1 MYVTFII
8 IIILII
14 ISHFLKF
21 DRYRDTRAYI
31 LDPCIQ
37 EFLSNFL
44 STYLQFLKHFS
55 DTLIPVLISWIPASK
70 NFEND
75 IDLDENQGPIERSS
89 QFCDQCQTKELTN
102 FAFDVR

>member
-1 MYVTFII
+1 MYPSHPIGSRI
-8 IIILII
+8 EQICRNLIFEEI
-14 ISHFLKF
+14 NSN
-21 DRYRDTRAYI
+21 
-31 LDPCIQ
+31 DPAIRGQ
-37 EFLSNFL
+37 LAL
-44 STYLQFLKHFS
+44 
-55 DTLIPVLISWIPASK
+55 LISWIPASK

>member
-1 MYVTFII
+1 M
-8 IIILII
+8 L
-14 ISHFLKF
+14 L
-21 DRYRDTRAYI
+21 
-31 LDPCIQ
+31 
-37 EFLSNFL
+37 
-44 STYLQFLKHFS
+44 
-55 DTLIPVLISWIPASK
+55 SWIPASK

>member
-1 MYVTFII
+1 MNAPKK
-8 IIILII
+8 LR
-14 ISHFLKF
+14 HF
-21 DRYRDTRAYI
+21 RAMNMNAY
-31 LDPCIQ
+31 P
-37 EFLSNFL
+37 
-44 STYLQFLKHFS
+44 FS

>member
-1 MYVTFII
+1 MCN
-8 IIILII
+8 IL
-14 ISHFLKF
+14 
-21 DRYRDTRAYI
+21 
-31 LDPCIQ
+31 LDFSYLSKNFHNST
-37 EFLSNFL
+37 FLSNFL
-44 STYLQFLKHFS
+44 STYLQFIKHFS